1 MQHKNKGG
9 GPCGAPVNHWL
20 RVHAD
25 QMRGI
30 KESVLYFYYDFI
42 YIFNVSITFQYKKFR
57 YLSGIPILKKL
68 SLVYHSKQLEDLET
82 VEFYIVLHF
91 KFWLNCPLQS
101 EDAFLK

>member
-1 MQHKNKGG
+1 MYLFMQILFFLMIIYSQMYLFPELFIYLFLLFSVQHKNKGG

-42 YIFNVSITFQYKKFR
+42 YIS
-57 YLSGIPILKKL
+57 
-68 SLVYHSKQLEDLET
+68 
-82 VEFYIVLHF
+82 
-91 KFWLNCPLQS
+91 C
-101 EDAFLK
+101 